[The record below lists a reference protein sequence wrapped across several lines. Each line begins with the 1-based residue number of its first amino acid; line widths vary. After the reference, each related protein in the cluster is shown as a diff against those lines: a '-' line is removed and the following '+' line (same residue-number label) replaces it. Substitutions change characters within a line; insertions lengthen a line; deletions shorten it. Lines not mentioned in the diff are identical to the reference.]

1 MQLEILFLTLNG
13 TRRPSI
19 EIISHWQSS
28 LDKRFSQCC
37 PLEGTLESIN
47 TLKIGILVTYPQI
60 HEPLLATL
68 LYLLSIYSYQFQKE
82 LKHNLLMLNI
92 IF

>member
-1 MQLEILFLTLNG
+1 MQLEILLLTLNG
-13 TRRPSI
+13 TRIPSI

-47 TLKIGILVTYPQI
+47 TLKNWNISYLSSNSRTFISHSTISIIDLFISIPKGIET
-60 HEPLLATL
+60 
-68 LYLLSIYSYQFQKE
+68 
-82 LKHNLLMLNI
+82 
-92 IF
+92 